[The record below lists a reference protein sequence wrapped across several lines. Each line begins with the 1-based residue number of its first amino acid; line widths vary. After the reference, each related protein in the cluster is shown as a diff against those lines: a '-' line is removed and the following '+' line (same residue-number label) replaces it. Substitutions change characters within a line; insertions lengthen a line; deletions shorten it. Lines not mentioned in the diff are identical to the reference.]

1 MSAATEMYWRLAW
14 LGAVAVGVF
23 AVGRY
28 ALEQRD
34 TRAMLLLAA
43 GGIAFAFGLR
53 DWLLDRDRPDN
64 NPVFLTSYSGLL
76 FFPLVAW
83 ILIDNFVQTARALEP
98 AQRRARGAASST
110 RAPQLQQALDDMRQ
124 ARDAAEAAD
133 RAKSS
138 FLAVASH
145 DLRQPRM
152 RSACTW
158 RRCAASS

>member
-1 MSAATEMYWRLAW
+1 MYWRLAW
-14 LGAVAVGVF
+14 IAAVAVGVF

-28 ALEQRD
+28 AWEQRN
-34 TRAMLLLAA
+34 TRAMLLLGV
-43 GGIAFAFGLR
+43 GGIAFTFGLR
-53 DWLLDRDRPDN
+53 DWLLDRSGSDN

-83 ILIDNFVQTARALEP
+83 ILIDNFVMTAHALSRLNVELEGRVV
-98 AQRRARGAASST
+98 AKSAELQR
-110 RAPQLQQALDDMRQ
+110 ALDDMRQ

-145 DLRQPRM
+145 DCASRRM
-152 RSACTW
+152 PSACTW
-158 RRCAASS
+158 RLSAASR